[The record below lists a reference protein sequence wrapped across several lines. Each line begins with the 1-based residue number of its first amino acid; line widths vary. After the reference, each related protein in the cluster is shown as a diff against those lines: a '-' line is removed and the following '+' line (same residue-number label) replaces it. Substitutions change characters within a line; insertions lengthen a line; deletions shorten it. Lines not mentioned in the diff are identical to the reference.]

1 MTRATVRQEVRPL
14 RFEALYERRQRRT
27 LTMAEA
33 AELLEITERTV
44 RRWSGRYATEGA
56 EGLQDRR
63 RGRASARAV
72 PVEEA
77 LRRVSGMRPGTP
89 AGPSSMSTSA
99 GTPAWRAPLLSLDQE
114 DLAGQDMGCGCPG
127 AGRIARSGRGNR
139 CQA

>member
-56 EGLQDRR
+56 EGTVDTTRLTQGASRCFRPIHRTRGGKTRKEELDRSWAIYT
-63 RGRASARAV
+63 GQ
-72 PVEEA
+72 
-77 LRRVSGMRPGTP
+77 GN
-89 AGPSSMSTSA
+89 
-99 GTPAWRAPLLSLDQE
+99 LLSTQ
-114 DLAGQDMGCGCPG
+114 
-127 AGRIARSGRGNR
+127 RY
-139 CQA
+139 